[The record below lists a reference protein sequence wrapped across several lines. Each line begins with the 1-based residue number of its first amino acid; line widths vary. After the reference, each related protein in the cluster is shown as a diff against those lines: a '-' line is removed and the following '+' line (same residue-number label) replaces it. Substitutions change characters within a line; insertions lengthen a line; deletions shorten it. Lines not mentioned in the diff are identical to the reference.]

1 MSPHDLSPTSHNLSP
16 QLWTAE
22 VVYAG
27 FGTPMLNGAVAVVGG
42 HVAGVGGL
50 EELRGAF
57 PQAAVVHKGKAL
69 TPAPVNAHTHLD
81 LSALPY
87 FRGHYVDFMNYVIA
101 NGANRHLEAAK
112 AGYGE
117 LRTLGVGAFGDI
129 VARDEVMDWLLEASE
144 LPGVAYREVIG
155 ANPDKAEEIF
165 DAVKPRFLAWKKREG
180 RVKVGISPHT
190 AHTVSAPLLK
200 KLAEFARLEGFPLQ
214 IHLAES
220 PAEVEYLRHD
230 AGSFVPFLAP
240 YRGPNWKTPGL
251 SPVQYLAD
259 LGVLGPNLTLVHAVQ
274 VDEQDVKTLAQFG
287 CKVVSCPRSNEG
299 LGCGEFPWKLY
310 LKHNLEVALG
320 TDSRASSPDLDV
332 RNEALALSDKVDPR
346 VLVRAAT
353 RGGYRVLGLEP
364 PRLVRGTPV
373 SQVHIW

>member
-1 MSPHDLSPTSHNLSP
+1 MNPRDLSPR
-16 QLWTAE
+16 LWTAE

-27 FGTPMLNGAVAVVGG
+27 FGTPMLNGAVAVVGE

-50 EELRGAF
+50 EELRRAF
-57 PQAAVVHKGKAL
+57 PQAEVIFKGKAL

-87 FRGHYVDFMNYVIA
+87 FRGHYVDFMNYVIGNA
-101 NGANRHLEAAK
+101 DKRNLEAAK
-112 AGYGE
+112 TGYAE
-117 LRTLGVGAFGDI
+117 LKAIGVGAFGDI
-129 VARDEVMDWLLEASE
+129 VARDEVMDWLLEESE

-155 ANPDKAEEIF
+155 ANPDKAKEVF
-165 DAVKPRFLAWKKREG
+165 DAVKPRFLEWKKREG
-180 RVKVGISPHT
+180 KVRVGISPHT
-190 AHTVSAPLLK
+190 AHTVSAPLLR

-230 AGSFVPFLAP
+230 TGSFVPFLEP
-240 YRGPNWKTPGL
+240 YRGPHWKTPGV

-259 LGVLGPNLTLVHAVQ
+259 LGVLGPNLRLVHAVQ
-274 VDEQDVKTLAQFG
+274 VDEQDVQTLAQSG

-299 LGCGEFPWKLY
+299 LECGEFPWSLY
-310 LKHNLEVALG
+310 LKHGVEVALG

-332 RNEALALSDKVDPR
+332 RNEALFLWDKVDLR

-364 PRLVRGTPV
+364 PRLTRGAPV
-373 SQVHIW
+373 SQIHIWQGS

>member
-1 MSPHDLSPTSHNLSP
+1 MSAHPLPSTSP

-27 FGTPMLNGAVAVVGG
+27 FGTPMLNGAVAVVGE
-42 HVAGVGGL
+42 HVAGVGAL
-50 EELRGAF
+50 EELRRAF
-57 PQAAVVHKGKAL
+57 PQAPVIPQGKAL

-87 FRGHYVDFMNYVIA
+87 FRGPYLDFMSYVMGHGEQR
-101 NGANRHLEAAK
+101 NLEAAQT
-112 AGYGE
+112 GYGQ

-129 VARDEVMDWLLEASE
+129 VARDEVMDWLLGASE

-155 ANPDKAEEIF
+155 ANPDRAEEIF
-165 DAVKPRFLAWKKREG
+165 QAVKPRFLAWKKREG

-200 KLAEFARLEGFPLQ
+200 RLSEFARLEGFPLQ

-220 PAEVEYLRHD
+220 PAEVEYLRAD
-230 AGSFVPFLAP
+230 TGPLVPFLAP
-240 YRGPNWKTPGL
+240 YRGPHWQTPGL

-274 VDEQDVKTLAQFG
+274 VDEQDVQTIAQAG
-287 CKVVSCPRSNEG
+287 CWVVSCPRSNEG
-299 LGCGEFPWKLY
+299 LECGEFPWSRY
-310 LKHNLEVALG
+310 LKHGVEVALG

-332 RNEALALSDKVDPR
+332 RNEALRLWQKVDPR

-353 RGGYRVLGLEP
+353 RGGYRVLGLEA
-364 PRLVRGTPV
+364 PRLVRGTPA
-373 SQVHIW
+373 SRIHIW